1 MNSISVVPGM
11 ASLAERYDGFIVD
24 LWGVIHDGER
34 LYPGVAETLQNLK
47 KAGKPVCLLSNAPRR
62 VLALEAGL
70 EAMGIPRSLYD
81 YVMCSGEA
89 VHTELLKRTDPWFAA
104 LGYRCY
110 HLGPMRDENLFEGLN
125 LQRVGMEDA
134 DFVLNTGLYEFE
146 DTVDTYMDVL
156 VAARERSLPMLCANP
171 DIVIVRRGQ
180 LICCAGAVAERY
192 KLMGGEVVYRGK
204 PDPAI
209 YIPCLEL
216 LGISDRR
223 RVAAVGDSFA
233 TDIAGAAAARI
244 DSILVA
250 GGIHAEELG
259 LPPENPDRLLPD
271 PARVMAACHKRAL
284 SPVAAIPA
292 FVW

>member
-1 MNSISVVPGM
+1 MTPVSILPGM
-11 ASLAERYDGFIVD
+11 KTLAERYDGFIVD
-24 LWGVIHDGER
+24 LWGVIHDGEQ
-34 LYPGVAETLQNLK
+34 LYPGVAETLK
-47 KAGKPVCLLSNAPRR
+47 SFKEAGKPICLLSNAPRR
-62 VLALEAGL
+62 KRALEEGL
-70 EAMGIPRSLYD
+70 KAMGIDRSLYD
-81 YVMCSGEA
+81 HVMCSGEA
-89 VHTELLKRTDPWFAA
+89 VHTELLNRTDPWFAA

-110 HLGPMRDENLFEGLN
+110 HLGPLRDENLFEGLN
-125 LQRVGMEDA
+125 LQRVGMDDA
-134 DFVLNTGLYEFE
+134 DFVLNTGLYEFD
-146 DTVDTYMDVL
+146 DTPDTYMDVL
-156 VAARERSLPMLCANP
+156 EAANARGLPMLCANP
-171 DIVIVRRGQ
+171 DIVIVRHGQ

-192 KLMGGEVVYRGK
+192 RAMGGEVVYRGK

-216 LGISDRR
+216 LGINDRS
-223 RVAAVGDSFA
+223 RVAAIGDSFA

-271 PARVMAACHKRAL
+271 QALVMEACRKRAL